1 MSAVETSPSPSAS
14 TNLRDFL
21 RLKDEDISV
30 HQGRLSGSNL
40 IIDGMSTMQKLRDSP
55 SSHTSRT
62 LLDIIQGEEVN
73 ASSSSSSSS
82 NSSSHVN
89 LYSDKDKKGWWF
101 FKEKNRMQIIR
112 SGNPIC
118 ESSTGSSQLN
128 LPNNLSPVESVQEL
142 PTVTG
147 RVSVRGDDDRGG
159 AGERGPA
166 SGQRSSTPLGSLV
179 PISLAWNHQPEGAAR
194 SDLVVRSEVT
204 RSPNR
209 STREVPATRVGEPPR
224 EPVRCLSAALAEE
237 RQMSSWQEPMAT
249 IEEAAGGQGSRM
261 SLMDLLEETDRQ
273 MGYEFSNYAL
283 QEEDKI
289 DEGCGVGEA
298 NNCCVCMVRQKGA
311 AFIPCGH
318 TFCRLCS
325 RELWVSRGTC
335 PICNGF
341 ILEVLDIF

>member
-14 TNLRDFL
+14 TNLRDVL
-21 RLKDEDISV
+21 RLKDEDIGV
-30 HQGRLSGSNL
+30 HRGRLSGGNL
-40 IIDGMSTMQKLRDSP
+40 IIDSVSTMQRLRDSP

-62 LLDIIQGEEVN
+62 LLDIIRGEEVN
-73 ASSSSSSSS
+73 MSSSSSSSGS
-82 NSSSHVN
+82 GSHVN
-89 LYSDKDKKGWWF
+89 LYSYKDKKGWWF

-112 SGNPIC
+112 SNTNC

-128 LPNNLSPVESVQEL
+128 LPSNLSPAEPVQEL

-147 RVSVRGDDDRGG
+147 RVSVRGDDDRGA

-179 PISLAWNHQPEGAAR
+179 PISLAWNHQPDGAAR

-224 EPVRCLSAALAEE
+224 GRVRCLSTALAEE
-237 RQMSSWQEPMAT
+237 RQMSSRQEPMPT
-249 IEEAAGGQGSRM
+249 IEEATGGQGSRM
-261 SLMDLLEETDRQ
+261 SLMDLLEETDRH
-273 MGYEFSNYAL
+273 MGFGFSKYAL
-283 QEEDKI
+283 QEDDKI
-289 DEGCGVGEA
+289 GEGCGVGEA

-325 RELWVSRGTC
+325 RELWVSRGRC